1 MLTSQETITPVARA
15 NEADDF
21 LAGLLR
27 GYEFRVCQSREDW
40 EAAIAIRRRIYH
52 ADCGYDVEVPDEYD
66 ARSWLFVAEDRATG
80 EVVGTMRVTP
90 RWAGPLEAEEY
101 FTLPRY
107 LRTPMALEITRFAI
121 LPEYRKGKTF
131 LPVVSLGLF
140 KLLWSFATRIGA
152 SYLVVCSKAERLW
165 TYDWLRF
172 RTTGLKAVYA
182 KLAGA
187 EHELISFDLQRAP
200 MEYAAC
206 HHPFEAFFTN
216 QHITEV
222 VVPSRI
228 PSPGTPWQQ
237 PLDPVALGA

>member
-1 MLTSQETITPVARA
+1 MLTSHDEITRVTFPDDDEDFVAS
-15 NEADDF
+15 
-21 LAGLLR
+21 LLR
-27 GYEFRVCQSREDW
+27 GYEFRVCERHEDW
-40 EAAIAIRRRIYH
+40 DAALAIRRRVYG
-52 ADCGYDVEVPDEYD
+52 AGCGYDVEIPDEYD
-66 ARSWLFVAEDRATG
+66 ARSWLFLAEDRATG
-80 EVVGTMRVTP
+80 EAVGTMRVTP
-90 RWAGPLEAEEY
+90 RWRGALEAEEY

-152 SYLVVCSKAERLW
+152 SYFIVCSKPERLW

-172 RTTGLKAVYA
+172 RTTGLKAAYA

-200 MEYAAC
+200 IEYAAS

-216 QHITEV
+216 DRIREV
-222 VVPSRI
+222 VVPARI
-228 PSPGTPWQQ
+228 PGPGAPWEH